1 MKLLSCSPRRPISAA
16 ALTLGLTLTLT
27 LTLALAPAVTSAATA
42 SPQVPAAKAP
52 APHLVGLQRIQA
64 ASVPP
69 VSTRSATT
77 ARPPSS
83 TCTGPPGPTPP
94 PTRACQFYT
103 HSCVPTCAKGTV
115 TLYPVNVSA
124 WRVRSGDY
132 TRFSYSFTHG
142 VPSGFGRS
150 WTIDY
155 NGRWS
160 GRVV

>member
-1 MKLLSCSPRRPISAA
+1 MELRTCSPRRPMSAA
-16 ALTLGLTLTLT
+16 ALALGLTLTL
-27 LTLALAPAVTSAATA
+27 APAAASAAAA
-42 SPQVPAAKAP
+42 SPQAVAKAP
-52 APHLVGLQRIQA
+52 APHLLGCNESSRVRPARFNPICNDG
-64 ASVPP
+64 ASTV
-69 VSTRSATT
+69 VDLHWSAWSDSSATG
-77 ARPPSS
+77 A
-83 TCTGPPGPTPP
+83 G
-94 PTRACQFYT
+94 QFYT

-115 TLYPVNVSA
+115 TLYPANVSA